1 MTDAHRLKGS
11 ALFRIAVLA
20 WFSLFP
26 LVHASAAQTEDAL
39 FDMAKQTDSLQ
50 KYYGTRFDNPDLSPL
65 FDIHMGLNTME
76 FGSYP
81 VITEFGKAEYSIMV
95 AYSYFRVDIRKGGPF
110 DNKPFRFRGLD
121 FSGKSVSLSKPFMVD
136 GVGFSETRGQI
147 GLQDMVLG
155 LFTIMNIDFDA
166 GFMRDRKIV
175 SAFSDPSGSRTKG
188 LELLGSYFVG
198 DTTDSYSWYFGTG
211 SGRLIDLSLRVRD
224 KLESFNPKLSV
235 LYIMQKTGWA
245 VPPAYVKEADV
256 WIRYSPDETLA
267 GVSASLDH
275 HVPVKLPENNG
286 SGKKIKTTINDVMGY
301 TLDAQTAFSVTSG
314 TLDDTR
320 LELMLDYFGYYVKGG
335 VSYISDDRL
344 IPFGA
349 TGGSAFGYRVGG
361 GYTAFHA
368 LDICVLYSMNFSD
381 HLEFLS
387 GSYNH
392 PTATF
397 YFVLK
402 F

>member
-20 WFSLFP
+20 WFSLLP
-26 LVHASAAQTEDAL
+26 LVNASAAQTEDAL
-39 FDMAKQTDSLQ
+39 FNMAKQTDSLQ

-175 SAFSDPSGSRTKG
+175 SAFSDSSGTKTSG
-188 LELLGSYFVG
+188 IEFIGDFFVG
-198 DTTDSYSWYFGTG
+198 QTSDSYSFYIGTG

-224 KLESFNPKLSV
+224 KVESFNPSLSV
-235 LYIMQKTGWA
+235 LYLLQKTGWA
-245 VPPAYVKEADV
+245 TPPAYLADADLWV
-256 WIRYSPDETLA
+256 HYSPDETLA
-267 GVSASLDH
+267 GANATLDY
-275 HVPVKLPENNG
+275 HVPVKLPESS
-286 SGKKIKTTINDVMGY
+286 SGKIKTTVNDVMGY
-301 TLDAQTAFSVTSG
+301 KLDARTAFSITAG
-314 TLDDTR
+314 AIDDSR

-335 VSYISDDRL
+335 VSYMVDDRL
-344 IPFGA
+344 VPFGA
-349 TGGSAFGYRVGG
+349 PGGSAFGYRVGG

-368 LDICVLYSMNFSD
+368 LDLCVLYSMNFSD

-397 YFVLK
+397 YFVFK